1 MTEIVKITYRIVTP
15 MFIGGA
21 DKTQKAELRAPSIKG
36 VLRFWY
42 RAIASDYRDH
52 EMRVFGGTDE
62 GVGQAKFLL
71 RLEKQVV
78 TSESTALQS
87 SLKTLAY
94 GTDTRSRIKNKETFG
109 LKLIFKPQTDP
120 EDILRVKQ
128 ALWAFTMFGGLGAR
142 SRKGFGSLVVTSS
155 MGMEELPTLNPDISN
170 LQRTLHQFISNHVRI
185 NTSALP
191 EYTCWS
197 EQARCIITGKNKHSA
212 IDTLEWLGTKIHDLR
227 STQGEN
233 HFSWADDDC
242 KKMKDFSKGINPVTP
257 PLRAAF
263 GLPHNYFF
271 RDEKPQKVDVNLMAE
286 NNKKGRRASPL
297 FFHIYEKAGKSCVVA
312 TFLPARLI
320 PEGRQITITAGNRSV
335 NLDLPND
342 FQAITDLLNIFNTEK
357 YQGVDVTA

>member
-1 MTEIVKITYRIVTP
+1 MNKTVTITYRIVTP

-21 DKTQKAELRAPSIKG
+21 DKTQEVELRAPSIKG
-36 VLRFWY
+36 ILRFWY
-42 RAIASDYRDH
+42 RAIAPDYRDH

-71 RLEKQVV
+71 RLEKHVV
-78 TSESTALQS
+78 TSENTALQGI
-87 SLKTLAY
+87 LKALAY
-94 GTDTRSRIKNKETFG
+94 GTDGRSRIKDKETFR
-109 LKLIFKPQTDP
+109 LKLIFKPKTAP

-155 MGMEELPTLNPDISN
+155 MGMEELPTLNPDIN
-170 LQRTLHQFISNHVRI
+170 KLQQTLNEFILLHVKT

-197 EQARCIITGKNKHSA
+197 KQSRCIITGKNKHSA
-212 IDTLEWLGTKIHDLR
+212 IDSLEWLGTKIHDLR

-233 HFSWADDDC
+233 HFSWADEDC
-242 KKMKDFSKGINPVTP
+242 KKMKDFSRGINPISP

-271 RDEKPQKVDVNLMAE
+271 RDENPQKVDINLMNE

-297 FFHIYEKAGKSCVVA
+297 FFHIYEKAGSSCVVA

-320 PEGRQITITAGNRSV
+320 PEGRQVTITAGKRDV
-335 NLDLPND
+335 KLDLPNN
-342 FQAITDLLNIFNTEK
+342 FQAITDLLNIFNTEE
-357 YQGVDVTA
+357 YQGVDVIA